1 MAVDG
6 KEMGSHTAP
15 RRAVA
20 RETAAQQAL
29 DGLGLE

>member
-1 MAVDG
+1 MAVG
-6 KEMGSHTAP
+6 GEEMGSHTAP

-29 DGLGLE
+29 DRLGLQ

>member
-1 MAVDG
+1 MVVDG
-6 KEMGSHTAP
+6 QEMGSYTAP

-29 DGLGLE
+29 ERLGLQ